1 MRAMILKELRELR
14 RDRRTLAMLV
24 LMPVG
29 MLVIFGYAANFTISH
44 VTTAVVG
51 PHAGVV
57 QDALPELFEVVRTEP
72 GTSGTEAQDLVR
84 DNVADVVL
92 DTSTTPATAYL
103 DGSALFAAQTARA
116 ALARST
122 TPLDV
127 QVLYNPDLTT
137 SWVMVPALVGLVM
150 AFIGTIITSIG
161 LVRERAAGTLAQLS
175 VMPLRPV
182 DVIVGKIAPYF
193 AVGALDM
200 TLITVLGVTLFGV
213 PFRGSVAVFALGA
226 LLFLLVVLGL
236 GVLIS
241 TVSSTQAQAIQGAI
255 MVMLPQVL
263 LSGFIFPLPAMAAGI
278 RWIGY
283 CLPLTYFVQISQ
295 GIMLRAAPL
304 STLWLPLG
312 VLAAM
317 AAVVLTASV
326 LRFRRDLAPQGQA

>member
-24 LMPVG
+24 VMPIAL
-29 MLVIFGYAANFTISH
+29 LVVFGYAANFTLTH

-51 PHAGVV
+51 PAA
-57 QDALPELFEVVRTEP
+57 QTAADALPDLFQVVRTEP
-72 GTSGTEAQDLVR
+72 GTSGTAAQDLVR

-92 DTSTTPATAYL
+92 DTSTTPVTAYL
-103 DGSALFAAQTARA
+103 DGSSLFAAQAA
-116 ALARST
+116 QSALARAGAKV
-122 TPLDV
+122 DV
-127 QVLYNPDLTT
+127 QVLFNPDLET
-137 SWVMVPALVGLVM
+137 SWVMVPALVGLVL

-161 LVRERAAGTLAQLS
+161 MVRERAAGTLAQLA

-200 TLITVLGVTLFGV
+200 ALITVLGVVIFDV

-226 LLFLLVVLGL
+226 VLFLLVVLGL

-263 LSGFIFPLPAMAAGI
+263 
-278 RWIGY
+278 
-283 CLPLTYFVQISQ
+283 
-295 GIMLRAAPL
+295 
-304 STLWLPLG
+304 
-312 VLAAM
+312 
-317 AAVVLTASV
+317 
-326 LRFRRDLAPQGQA
+326 